1 VATATDDEIAAFLE
15 QNSRKDGGYTYDD
28 IRDNLLFN
36 FNNESDL
43 HLFMRNMTQISCNVC
58 LFGADY
64 LIRSLQC
71 PYNADPQLS
80 VSL

>member
-1 VATATDDEIAAFLE
+1 LLHASVQQPWVVNAADEEVAAFLE
-15 QNSRKDGGYTYDD
+15 RSSHKDGGFTYED

-43 HLFMRNMTQISCNVC
+43 QMFVRNMTEMCANANVC

-64 LIRSLQC
+64 LA
-71 PYNADPQLS
+71 NNVA
-80 VSL
+80 